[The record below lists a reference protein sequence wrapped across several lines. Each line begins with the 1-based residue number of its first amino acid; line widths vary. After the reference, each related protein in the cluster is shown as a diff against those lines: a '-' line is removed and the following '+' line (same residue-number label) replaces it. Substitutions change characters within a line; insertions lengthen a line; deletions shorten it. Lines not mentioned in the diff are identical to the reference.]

1 MHSFKWNIDMNLLE
15 TQILKDIGVVLNLTP
30 AADLVVKHR
39 LIKIGWVQLKI
50 HWELYN
56 MFLNRIRLF
65 FLARLLLIVA
75 LYQQCRPAYMHLWAP
90 GPRAKKQ

>member
-1 MHSFKWNIDMNLLE
+1 MNLLE

-50 HWELYN
+50 H
-56 MFLNRIRLF
+56 
-65 FLARLLLIVA
+65 
-75 LYQQCRPAYMHLWAP
+75 
-90 GPRAKKQ
+90 